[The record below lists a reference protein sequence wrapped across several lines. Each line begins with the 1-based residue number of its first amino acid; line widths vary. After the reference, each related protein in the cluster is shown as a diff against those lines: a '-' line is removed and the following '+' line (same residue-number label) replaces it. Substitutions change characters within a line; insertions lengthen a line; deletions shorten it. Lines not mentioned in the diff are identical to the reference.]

1 MARKELLSLGNGTAV
16 GCLMKALLSK
26 RCTIVSKVQD
36 AALTRLLEQSRR
48 YTSESLSN
56 TDTEAI
62 LKSAEEEGE
71 GERAGNPIMD
81 SMIFPASS
89 YSPMLWLIKL
99 GATSLQS
106 LSSCLTCL
114 SKSGFLSSCSS
125 SPTKYSHVLTKH
137 LIVLGPYEVLFTFL

>member
-71 GERAGNPIMD
+71 GERAGSRCGHGSHSQGWSERHGRSCCFLFSNPERPQD
-81 SMIFPASS
+81 S
-89 YSPMLWLIKL
+89 KL
-99 GATSLQS
+99 SLALRS
-106 LSSCLTCL
+106 
-114 SKSGFLSSCSS
+114 
-125 SPTKYSHVLTKH
+125 
-137 LIVLGPYEVLFTFL
+137 

>member
-1 MARKELLSLGNGTAV
+1 MARKELLSLGNETAV

-71 GERAGNPIMD
+71 GERAGNPILGSVGLHD
-81 SMIFPASS
+81 LSCIFLLTHAMAYKIRTHKPSITVIMS
-89 YSPMLWLIKL
+89 DL
-99 GATSLQS
+99 SL
-106 LSSCLTCL
+106 
-114 SKSGFLSSCSS
+114 
-125 SPTKYSHVLTKH
+125 
-137 LIVLGPYEVLFTFL
+137 